1 LRDMVREASTSPI
14 QRTTPRLAPRR
25 RGAYRSGDM
34 KESRRVKRIS
44 VLVILTILVLGV
56 VGGLVYLGLNP
67 PNPVAKQV
75 EKVLPND
82 KFQTH

>member
-1 LRDMVREASTSPI
+1 
-14 QRTTPRLAPRR
+14 
-25 RGAYRSGDM
+25 M

-67 PNPVAKQV
+67 PSPVAKQV

>member
-1 LRDMVREASTSPI
+1 
-14 QRTTPRLAPRR
+14 
-25 RGAYRSGDM
+25 M